1 MAIEISNDTHEAVET
16 KMKLGRGLSS
26 TAGSFMI
33 DDGRVLRSH
42 ANDLYRFTKCLVLL
56 LL

>member
-26 TAGSFMI
+26 TVGSFMI